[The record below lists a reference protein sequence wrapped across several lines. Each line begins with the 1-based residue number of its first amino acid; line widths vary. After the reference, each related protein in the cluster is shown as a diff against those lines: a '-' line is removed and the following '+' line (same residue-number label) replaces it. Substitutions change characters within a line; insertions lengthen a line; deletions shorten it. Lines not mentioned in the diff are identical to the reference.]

1 MPDYKINL
9 TPELDRQLKEI
20 AEKNGVDINQ
30 LLVNA
35 VSVYKNLKDNTS
47 GEESVGILDKDNKPI
62 AKVNLP

>member
-9 TPELDRQLKEI
+9 TPELDKQLKEI
-20 AEKNGVDINQ
+20 ARNNGVDINQ

-35 VSVYKNLKDNTS
+35 VSVYKDLKDNTV
-47 GEESVGILDKDNKPI
+47 GENSVGILDKENKPI